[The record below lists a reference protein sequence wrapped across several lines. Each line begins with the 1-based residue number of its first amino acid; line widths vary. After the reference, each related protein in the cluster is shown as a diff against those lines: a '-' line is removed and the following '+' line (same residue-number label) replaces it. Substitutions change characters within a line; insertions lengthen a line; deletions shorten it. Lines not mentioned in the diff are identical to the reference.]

1 MKRKTV
7 IIILITAVA
16 VLGLGF
22 GVWQSVK
29 AVPSNTAQTTGDFQT
44 ATVRRGNI
52 TVTVSGTGN
61 VVPSKTANLGFAV
74 SGEIAELNVQVGD
87 TVKAGQ
93 TLARLKNTAA
103 LALEVQSQQVAVQSA
118 EKNLLELT
126 ANANANLAQAVI
138 DLASA
143 EAAYEDAKIHLRT
156 KGQGR
161 CEQAVTETYYYE
173 WLDWQVQIIPWQ
185 KELEDGN
192 SKYGKDYILEQLKPL
207 WSKSDQAYIN
217 YTYCQT
223 FTDAEIEASQAALQV
238 AKANLQQKTRDYES
252 LKANNGIDSTALE
265 IAQAS
270 LKNAQ
275 LQLLQAQN
283 NLDGAAITA
292 PMDGSVTA
300 VNGEIGETVNPG
312 TLITLTDLE
321 SPQVQVNIDETDLA
335 NFAVGCLAQI
345 TFESIP
351 GQTFS
356 GVVTQVS
363 PTLIESN
370 SGSSLQGYVSLNQSK
385 TLSGKN
391 LPIGLT
397 ASVEVTY
404 GEAQNALVVA
414 AQAVYPPKD
423 GGKPYV
429 YILNTQG
436 QPEKREI
443 ELGLKTVALAEIK
456 SGLSEGEKVIISE
469 VENQ

>member
-207 WSKSDQAYIN
+207 WAKSDQAYIN

-300 VNGEIGETVNPG
+300 VNGEIGENVNPG

-335 NFAVGCLAQI
+335 NFAVGCQAQI
-345 TFESIP
+345 TFDSIP

-356 GVVTQVS
+356 GMVTQVS

-370 SGSSLQGYVSLNQSK
+370 SGSSVQGYISLNQNKS
-385 TLSGKN
+385 LSGKN

-404 GEAQNALVVA
+404 GETQNALVVA
-414 AQAVYPPKD
+414 AQAVYPPQD

-443 ELGLKTVALAEIK
+443 EIGLKTVALAEIK

>member
-1 MKRKTV
+1 MKRRTV
-7 IIILITAVA
+7 IMILIIAAA

-29 AVPSNTAQTTGDFQT
+29 AVTSNAAQTTGDYQT
-44 ATVRRGNI
+44 TAVRRGNI

-61 VVPSKTANLGFAV
+61 VVPSKTANLGFSV

-93 TLARLKNTAA
+93 ILARLKNTAA
-103 LALEVQSQQVAVQSA
+103 LALDVQSQQVAVQTA
-118 EKNLLELT
+118 EKNLQELT
-126 ANANANLAQAVI
+126 ASSNANLSQAVI

-143 EAAYEDAKIHLRT
+143 EAAYEDAVIHLRS

-161 CEQAVTETYYYE
+161 CEQAVTEKYYYE

-185 KELEDGN
+185 KELENRN
-192 SKYGKDYILEQLKPL
+192 SKYGQDYILDQLKPL
-207 WSKSDQAYIN
+207 WSKSYQAYVN

-252 LKANNGIDSTALE
+252 LKASSGIDSTALE

-275 LQLLQAQN
+275 LQLLQAQK

-300 VNGEIGETVNPG
+300 VNGEIGDTVNAG
-312 TLITLTDLE
+312 TLITLVDQE

-335 NFAVGCLAQI
+335 NFAVGCQAQI

-356 GVVTQVS
+356 GVITQVS
-363 PTLIESN
+363 PTLVEST
-370 SGSSLQGYVSLNQSK
+370 SGSSVQGLIRLNNSK
-385 TLSGKN
+385 TLSGKY
-391 LPIGLT
+391 LPMGLT

-404 GEAQNALVVA
+404 GEAQDTLVVA
-414 AQAVYPPKD
+414 AQAVYPPQD

-429 YILNTQG
+429 YILNSQR

-443 ELGLKTVALAEIK
+443 EIGLKTVALAEVK
-456 SGLSEGEKVIISE
+456 SGLSEGEKVILSN
-469 VENQ
+469 VESQ

>member
-29 AVPSNTAQTTGDFQT
+29 AVPSNTAQTAGDYQT

-143 EAAYEDAKIHLRT
+143 EAAYEDAKIHLRS

-207 WSKSDQAYIN
+207 WAKSDQAYIN

-300 VNGEIGETVNPG
+300 VNGDIGEIVNPG
-312 TLITLTDLE
+312 TLITLIDLE

>member
-207 WSKSDQAYIN
+207 WAKSDQAYIN

-275 LQLLQAQN
+275 LQLLQAQK

-300 VNGEIGETVNPG
+300 VNGDIGEIVNPG
-312 TLITLTDLE
+312 TLITLIDLE

>member
-103 LALEVQSQQVAVQSA
+103 LALEVQSQQVAVQTA

-161 CEQAVTETYYYE
+161 CEQAVTKTYYYE

-207 WSKSDQAYIN
+207 WAKSDQAYIN

-275 LQLLQAQN
+275 LQLLQAQK

-300 VNGEIGETVNPG
+300 VNGDIGEIVNPG
-312 TLITLTDLE
+312 TLITLIDLE

-423 GGKPYV
+423 GAKPYV

>member
-1 MKRKTV
+1 MKRKNV
-7 IIILITAVA
+7 ILILIIVIA
-16 VLGLGF
+16 VLSLGF
-22 GVWQSVK
+22 GLWQRAQANAANS
-29 AVPSNTAQTTGDFQT
+29 AQASEDYQTT
-44 ATVRRGNI
+44 AVRRGNI
-52 TVTVSGTGN
+52 TVTVSGTGK
-61 VVPSKTANLGFAV
+61 VVPSKTANLGFSV

-93 TLARLKNTAA
+93 TLARLKNTDA
-103 LALEVQSQQVAVQSA
+103 LALEVQSQQVAVQTA
-118 EKNLLELT
+118 EKNLQELT
-126 ANANANLAQAVI
+126 ANSNANLAQAVI
-138 DLASA
+138 DQASA
-143 EAAYEDAKIHLRT
+143 EAAYEDAKIHLRSR
-156 KGQGR
+156 GQGR

-173 WLDWQVQIIPWQ
+173 WLDLQVQIIPWQ

-192 SKYGKDYILEQLKPL
+192 SKYGKDYILAQLKPL
-207 WSKSDQAYIN
+207 WSKSDQAYVN

-223 FTDAEIEASQAALQV
+223 FTDAEIEASQAAFQV
-238 AKANLQQKTRDYES
+238 AKANLQQKTREYES

-275 LQLLQAQN
+275 LQLLQAQK

-300 VNGEIGETVNPG
+300 VNGEIGGTVKTG
-312 TLITLTDLE
+312 AFITLIDQE
-321 SPQVQVNIDETDLA
+321 SPQIQVNMDETDLA
-335 NFAVGCLAQI
+335 NFAVGCQAQI
-345 TFESIP
+345 TFDSIP

-363 PTLIESN
+363 PTLVEST
-370 SGSSLQGYVSLNQSK
+370 SGSSVQGYISLNQNK

-404 GEAQNALVVA
+404 GEAQDTLVVA
-414 AQAVYPPKD
+414 AQAVYPPQD

>member
-22 GVWQSVK
+22 GVWQSGK
-29 AVPSNTAQTTGDFQT
+29 AVPSNAAQTAGDYQT

-300 VNGEIGETVNPG
+300 VNGDIGEIVNPG
-312 TLITLTDLE
+312 TLITLIDLE

-429 YILNTQG
+429 YILNTQV

>member
-207 WSKSDQAYIN
+207 WAKSDQAYIN

-275 LQLLQAQN
+275 LQLLQAQK

-300 VNGEIGETVNPG
+300 VNGEIGENVNPG

-335 NFAVGCLAQI
+335 NFAVGCQAQI